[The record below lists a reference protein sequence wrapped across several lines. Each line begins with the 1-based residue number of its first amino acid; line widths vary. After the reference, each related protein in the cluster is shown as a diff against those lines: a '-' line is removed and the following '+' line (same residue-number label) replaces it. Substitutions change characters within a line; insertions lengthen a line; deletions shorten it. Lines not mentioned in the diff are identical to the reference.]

1 MRRRSRVPCC
11 MSLPSRSA
19 IMRTDARLLP
29 HSPLHRQ
36 PRACRRPP
44 PGAPGAHAHRRSLC
58 ISPRK
63 DIHGRREQEAR
74 TEGDLPLVN
83 QLAKV
88 DLLLLIGLRVV
99 HLALAPPRV
108 QLLPPRRGGQRADS
122 VRAVT
127 TARLLA
133 WGRAQCRGTAVGAR
147 DTARAVTHRTALGS
161 GPGLKPRAA
170 RLNLDARGL
179 AVQGPYT
186 GSRWRQAMWR
196 CGAHAAQYAGFGG
209 TGALS
214 SACRRGWPQQAC
226 GAHL

>member
-127 TARLLA
+127 
-133 WGRAQCRGTAVGAR
+133 
-147 DTARAVTHRTALGS
+147 HRTALGS